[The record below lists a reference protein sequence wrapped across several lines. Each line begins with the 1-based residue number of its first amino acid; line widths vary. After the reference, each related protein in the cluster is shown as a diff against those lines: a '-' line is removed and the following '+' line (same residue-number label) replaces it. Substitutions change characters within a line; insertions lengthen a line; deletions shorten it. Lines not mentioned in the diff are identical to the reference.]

1 LTNLSQL
8 SLAET
13 SHESEIDVLSNRDA
27 EKNENYRIGI
37 NDLQDLAFLMTQL
50 CLQETRQDLEALTK
64 QHTKFRLEKG
74 LAGRISL
81 GLRQIIIRLLDGE
94 EFDWDTLKSD
104 LELIRANEGIRP
116 AYCIRLE
123 EDISMRESEIMLR
136 QN

>member
-1 LTNLSQL
+1 M
-8 SLAET
+8 
-13 SHESEIDVLSNRDA
+13 R
-27 EKNENYRIGI
+27 KRMKKYYRIGI

-50 CLQETRQDLEALTK
+50 CLQETRQDLETLMK